1 MRERQARRQGR
12 PRVSHM
18 ALPLLLAALLLLSG
32 CNGFASSRRATATA
46 TPSPTPLPTGTPG
59 PRLMFA
65 AIGASDAYGVG
76 TANPAKDNWP
86 TLLAGDL
93 GPSVRLTNLG
103 IPGATVA
110 IAQRDEL
117 PIALHIQPD
126 LVTVFL
132 GVNDLLDNVTTA
144 AFTTQ
149 ISALLIQLHT
159 QTAARVFIG
168 NLPDVTLLPEFS
180 RFDPIALRTQVIVWN
195 AAIAHAA
202 AEAGANVVDLF
213 NGWGEL
219 AQHPDYV
226 SPDGLHPSTVGAER
240 LAAVFAA
247 AIEASGL

>member
-1 MRERQARRQGR
+1 MREHTARRQGR
-12 PRVSHM
+12 PAASRM
-18 ALPLLLAALLLLSG
+18 ALPLALAALLLLAACDG
-32 CNGFASSRRATATA
+32 IASSRSATATA
-46 TPSPTPLPTGTPG
+46 TPSPKPIPTGTPG
-59 PRLMFA
+59 PRLAYA

-86 TLLAGDL
+86 TLLAGEL
-93 GPSVRLTNLG
+93 GPSVHLTNLG

-132 GVNDLLDNVTTA
+132 GVNDLLDNVPSAT
-144 AFTTQ
+144 FTTQ
-149 ISALLIQLHT
+149 ISALLMQLHT
-159 QTAARVFIG
+159 QTAARIFIG

-180 RFDPIALRTQVIVWN
+180 RYDPVALRMQVIVWN

-202 AEAGANVVDLF
+202 TEAGASVVDIF

-226 SPDGLHPSTVGAER
+226 SPDGLHPSTLGAER